1 MSHIVTIEVEVR
13 DLEAI
18 RKTCRRMKLE
28 EPCHGKA
35 TLFQK
40 NVQGTLVRLP
50 FWKFPIVID
59 LQTGKI
65 QYDNYKGK
73 WGNQGELNKFLMFYG
88 AEKAK
93 LEAEKQGHVCTET
106 VLDNGHLKIQI
117 QPNRNQPDET
127 INVTFLPGGASQV
140 ETTGYSGSGC
150 SKASDYVEKAL
161 GTQTNETWT
170 AEYYE
175 VIETEEEQQKQECQ

>member
-1 MSHIVTIEVEVR
+1 VF
-13 DLEAI
+13 
-18 RKTCRRMKLE
+18 RKKVK
-28 EPCHGKA
+28 GI
-35 TLFQK
+35 
-40 NVQGTLVRLP
+40 LVRFP
-50 FWKFPIVID
+50 SWSFPIVVD
-59 LQTGKI
+59 LPTGKI
-65 QYDNYKGK
+65 QYDNYGGQ
-73 WGNQGELNKFLMFYG
+73 WGNQKELDKFLMFYG

-93 LEAEKQGHVCTET
+93 LEAEKQGHVCKET

-150 SKASDYVEKAL
+150 SKASNYVEKAL
-161 GTQTNETWT
+161 GTQTGETRT

-175 VIETEEEQQKQECQ
+175 VIEVEEEQQEQESQ